1 MESHPVPSD
10 STIKRLSVVGA
21 PRVGLAPAADSFAE
35 AVAASNVAGPT
46 VVVACQG
53 DGTTSLS
60 RAWDHLGVS
69 VSITG
74 LALGVNGGAPGG
86 AASLPVGGA
95 FDDQGVCA

>member
-1 MESHPVPSD
+1 MRGE
-10 STIKRLSVVGA
+10 RQ
-21 PRVGLAPAADSFAE
+21 RVWAYHDGVDLGGPAMAR
-35 AVAASNVAGPT
+35 VAKDYGY
-46 VVVACQG
+46 VACQG